1 MSQYFLSLIVNK
13 SLTIYFSMPKH
24 DQKNSVQRAKQALW
38 PTYILTLFLGTLL
51 IAWHSLSFVDFGYS
65 KAYQWLSIQE
75 HIQRFAPTNQYRK
88 HFETTT
94 KDEHL
99 QLFSEI
105 VDSIQQSGEGLKNI
119 RYQYKGKSI
128 PLLHRAEVIHLEDVA
143 ILIDTLYPIG
153 VLMILISILLIIL
166 IHQLKPPSPSLF
178 QATSGLG
185 VLLIICAATL
195 VIAGPKDVFYWL
207 HTQIFP
213 EGHQWFFYYQE
224 SLMTTLMK
232 APDLFGLMAAFVGI
246 WTLVLYGV
254 FLGGSLYIQRQR
266 T

>member
-1 MSQYFLSLIVNK
+1 MTEYL
-13 SLTIYFSMPKH
+13 FSMPKH
-24 DQKNSVQRAKQALW
+24 DQKNNKQRIKQLLW
-38 PTYILTLFLGTLL
+38 PTYILTLFLSTLL
-51 IAWHSLSFVDFGYS
+51 IAWHSLTFVDFGYS

-75 HIQRFAPTNQYRK
+75 HIQRFAPTNKYRK

-94 KDEHL
+94 KEEHL
-99 QLFSEI
+99 QLFSDI
-105 VDSIQQSGEGLKNI
+105 VDSIQQSGEGLKQI
-119 RYQYKGKSI
+119 RYQYKNKTI

-153 VLMILISILLIIL
+153 ILMVLISILLILL
-166 IHQLKPPSPSLF
+166 IHQLKLPPPSLL

-185 VLLIICAATL
+185 TLLIIGAATL
-195 VIAGPKDVFYWL
+195 IFVGPKDVFYWL

-232 APDLFGLMAAFVGI
+232 APDLFGLMAAFIGI
-246 WTLVLYGV
+246 WTLILYGV
-254 FLGGSLYIQRQR
+254 LLGGSLYIQGKR

>member
-1 MSQYFLSLIVNK
+1 MSKLHNK
-13 SLTIYFSMPKH
+13 KPKRTSPYSSKH
-24 DQKNSVQRAKQALW
+24 DQKNNRHRAKQCLW

-51 IAWHSLSFVDFGYS
+51 IAWHSLTFVDFGYA

-105 VDSIQQSGEGLKNI
+105 VDSIQQSGEGLTHI
-119 RYQYKGKSI
+119 RYQYKGKTI

-143 ILIDTLYPIG
+143 ILIDTLYPVG
-153 VLMILISILLIIL
+153 VLMILISILLILL
-166 IHQLKPPSPSLF
+166 IHQLKLPPPPLL

-185 VLLIICAATL
+185 ILLIISAATL
-195 VIAGPKDVFYWL
+195 IIVGPKDVFYWL

-232 APDLFGLMAAFVGI
+232 APDLFGLMAVFIGI
-246 WTLVLYGV
+246 WTLILYGV
-254 FLGGSLYIQRQR
+254 LLGGSLYIQGKR